1 MMKHGNLNNMNN
13 DNTINWFGKQPKQ
26 KKGKP
31 KNKSKLNSG
40 SVSYL
45 GLSPKQAPQRI
56 NFFGIRKKNKQYK
69 MTPSPLF
76 RKESINQ
83 KHLSRYGDADM
94 DGSPNINDCDPINFL
109 KDVKEDEQGNRPK
122 IKEVG
127 VVAELKKIYGGTSS
141 KIKKQLLGPKRY
153 SPLREA
159 RESINTA
166 KKNRI
171 KEEKEI
177 LEKLKYELSDKERKK
192 YENDLLELEEKK
204 I

>member
-94 DGSPNINDCDPINFL
+94 DGSPNYFDCDP
-109 KDVKEDEQGNRPK
+109 KDFMKDAKP
-122 IKEVG
+122 
-127 VVAELKKIYGGTSS
+127 LKKSLVRRIFLEPIGKNKAVYLDNSGNASA
-141 KIKKQLLGPKRY
+141 
-153 SPLREA
+153 PLSCAFSGSCWQGRC
-159 RESINTA
+159 RTP
-166 KKNRI
+166 
-171 KEEKEI
+171 
-177 LEKLKYELSDKERKK
+177 LCHPG
-192 YENDLLELEEKK
+192 
-204 I
+204 